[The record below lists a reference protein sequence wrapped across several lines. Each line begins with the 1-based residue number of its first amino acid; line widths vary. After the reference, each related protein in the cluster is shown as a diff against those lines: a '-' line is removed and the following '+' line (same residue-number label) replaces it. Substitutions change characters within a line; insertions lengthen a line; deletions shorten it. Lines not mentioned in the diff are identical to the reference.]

1 MSVEPTASAPARAEG
16 LSSPGES
23 APPGRAAARNTAIFS
38 VLTGLSRIAGLARE
52 IVASSYFATS
62 GAFSAF
68 TIAFQV
74 PNVLRSLFA
83 DAALSAAF
91 VPVFTELLEHGK
103 RKEAFKLASTLFFL
117 ILTVLS
123 AIMVLFILF
132 AGVIMPVFV
141 GAELSQYTDLTV
153 GLSRVLF
160 PVVVILGLNGL
171 VVGIL
176 NAYEHFTIPA
186 LSPLVWNAVILF
198 CLVGS
203 QQVLTGEDQLYGYAI
218 GILVG
223 TIVQFAMAL
232 PMLRR
237 FGFHLQLSFS
247 FRDERVRRVL
257 ILMLPVTIGLGL
269 INFNVLINSTLGS
282 LVSADAPR
290 AIDAAFR
297 IYMLPQ
303 GMFSVA
309 IATVLFPALS
319 RFAARRDYDGLR
331 SLLANG
337 MRQVFLLLVPAAAAT
352 LALSEPIT
360 RLIYEHGRFGQSS
373 TDLVSSALF
382 WFAFSLP
389 FSGVNLLLTRTFFSL
404 QKPWITTG
412 IAGLNLTVNV
422 AVSVALYKPFGIAG
436 IVIGTGVS
444 SAVMTVAQMYFLRRQ
459 LHGRLDGKRTLA
471 VVIQITFAAAL
482 LAGVSYGTWY
492 VLDQALGV
500 DLIAQIITVGSALVA
515 GVVVYGVTVRLLG
528 IPEAR
533 QIEGFVRGRLAQRGE
548 R

>member
-1 MSVEPTASAPARAEG
+1 VSVEPTASAPARAEG
-16 LSSPGES
+16 L
-23 APPGRAAARNTAIFS
+23 APPEAPVSAGRAAARNTAIFS

-68 TIAFQV
+68 TIAFQL
-74 PNVLRSLFA
+74 PNVVRSLFA

-91 VPVFTELLEHGK
+91 VPVFTEMLEHGR
-103 RKEAFKLASTLFFL
+103 RKDAFKLASTLFFL

-123 AIMVLFILF
+123 AITVIFIAF
-132 AGVIMPVFV
+132 AGVIMPLFV
-141 GAELSQYTDLTV
+141 GSQLSAFEDLTV

-160 PVVVILGLNGL
+160 PVVLVLGLNGL

-176 NAYEHFTIPA
+176 NAYDHFTIPA
-186 LSPLVWNAVILF
+186 LSPLVWNAVILA

-203 QQVLTGEDQLYGYAI
+203 QQVLDGDDQLYGYAI
-218 GILVG
+218 GVLVG
-223 TIVQFAMAL
+223 TAVQFAMAL

-237 FGFHLQLSFS
+237 LGFHLELSFA
-247 FRDERVRRVL
+247 FGDARVRQVL
-257 ILMLPVTIGLGL
+257 RLMLPVTIGLGL

-282 LVSADAPR
+282 LVSDEAPR

-331 SLLANG
+331 ALTANG
-337 MRQVFLLLVPAAAAT
+337 MRQIFLLLIPAAAAT

-373 TDLVSSALF
+373 TDLVSTALF

-412 IAGLNLTVNV
+412 IAGLNLAVNV
-422 AVSVALYKPFGIAG
+422 AVSVALYGPFGIAG

-444 SAVMTVAQMYFLRRQ
+444 SAVMTFAQMYYLRRE
-459 LHGRLDGKRTLA
+459 LHGRLDARRTLGVA
-471 VVIQITFAAAL
+471 VQVTVAAAL
-482 LAGVSYGTWY
+482 LAGASYATWY
-492 VLDQALGV
+492 LLDEALGV
-500 DLIAQIITVGSALVA
+500 GLVA
-515 GVVVYGVTVRLLG
+515 QVIAVGIGLLAGLVVYALAVRLLR

-533 QIEGFVRGRLAQRGE
+533 QIESFIRGRLHRSGE

>member
-1 MSVEPTASAPARAEG
+1 VSVEPTASAPARAEG
-16 LSSPGES
+16 L
-23 APPGRAAARNTAIFS
+23 APPEAPVSAGRAAARNTAIFS
-38 VLTGLSRIAGLARE
+38 VLTGLSRIAGLVRE

-68 TIAFQV
+68 TIAFQL
-74 PNVLRSLFA
+74 PNVVRSLFA

-123 AIMVLFILF
+123 AITVLFIAF
-132 AGVIMPVFV
+132 AGVIMPLFV
-141 GAELSQYTDLTV
+141 GSQLAGFEDLTV

-160 PVVVILGLNGL
+160 PVVLVLGLNGL

-176 NAYEHFTIPA
+176 NAYDHFTIPA
-186 LSPLVWNAVILF
+186 LSPLVWNMVILA
-198 CLVGS
+198 CLIGS

-218 GILVG
+218 GVLVG
-223 TIVQFAMAL
+223 TVVQFAMAL

-237 FGFHLQLSFS
+237 LGFHLQLSFS
-247 FRDERVRRVL
+247 FRDERVRKVL
-257 ILMLPVTIGLGL
+257 LLMLPVTIGLGL

-282 LVSADAPR
+282 LVSDQAPR

-303 GMFSVA
+303 GVFSVA

-331 SLLANG
+331 ALTANG
-337 MRQVFLLLVPAAAAT
+337 MRQIFLLLIPAAAAT

-373 TDLVSSALF
+373 TDLVSTALF
-382 WFAFSLP
+382 WFSFSLP

-422 AVSVALYKPFGIAG
+422 AVSVALYSPFGIAG

-444 SAVMTVAQMYFLRRQ
+444 SAVMTLAQMYFLRRE
-459 LHGRLDGKRTLA
+459 LHGRLDVRRTLM
-471 VVIQITFAAAL
+471 VVIQVSVASAL
-482 LAGVSYGTWY
+482 LAGACYGTWY
-492 VLDQALGV
+492 VLDEALGV
-500 DLIAQIITVGSALVA
+500 GLIAQVVTVGVALLV
-515 GVVVYGVTVRLLG
+515 GVVVYALAVRALG

-533 QIEGFVRGRLAQRGE
+533 QIERFVRGRLARRGE

>member
-1 MSVEPTASAPARAEG
+1 VSVEPTASAPARAEG
-16 LSSPGES
+16 L
-23 APPGRAAARNTAIFS
+23 APPEAPVSAGRAAARNTAIFS

-68 TIAFQV
+68 TIAFQL
-74 PNVLRSLFA
+74 PNVVRSLFA

-91 VPVFTELLEHGK
+91 VPVFTEMLEHGR
-103 RKEAFKLASTLFFL
+103 RKDAFKLASTLFFL

-123 AIMVLFILF
+123 AITVIFIAF
-132 AGVIMPVFV
+132 AGLIMPLFV
-141 GAELSQYTDLTV
+141 GSQLSAFEDLTV

-160 PVVVILGLNGL
+160 PVVLVLGLNGL

-176 NAYEHFTIPA
+176 NAYDHFTIPA
-186 LSPLVWNAVILF
+186 LSPLVWNAVILA

-203 QQVLTGEDQLYGYAI
+203 QQVLDGDDQLYGYAI
-218 GILVG
+218 GVLVG
-223 TIVQFAMAL
+223 TVVQFAMAL

-237 FGFHLQLSFS
+237 LGFHLELSFA
-247 FRDERVRRVL
+247 FRDERVRQVL
-257 ILMLPVTIGLGL
+257 RLMLPVTIGLGL

-282 LVSADAPR
+282 LVSDEAPR

-331 SLLANG
+331 ALTANG
-337 MRQVFLLLVPAAAAT
+337 MRQIFLLLIPAAAAT

-373 TDLVSSALF
+373 TDLVSTALF

-412 IAGLNLTVNV
+412 IAGLNLAVNV
-422 AVSVALYKPFGIAG
+422 AVSVALYGPFGIAG

-444 SAVMTVAQMYFLRRQ
+444 SAVMTFAQMYFLRRE
-459 LHGRLDGKRTLA
+459 LHGRLDARRTLVVA
-471 VVIQITFAAAL
+471 VQVTVAAAL
-482 LAGVSYGTWY
+482 LAGASYATWY
-492 VLDQALGV
+492 LLDEALGV
-500 DLIAQIITVGSALVA
+500 GLVA
-515 GVVVYGVTVRLLG
+515 QVIAVGIGLLAGLVVYALAVRLLG

-533 QIEGFVRGRLAQRGE
+533 QIEGFIRGRLRRGDE

>member
-1 MSVEPTASAPARAEG
+1 VSVEPTASAPARAEG
-16 LSSPGES
+16 L
-23 APPGRAAARNTAIFS
+23 APPEAPVSAGRAAARNTAIFS
-38 VLTGLSRIAGLARE
+38 VLTGLSRIAGLVRE

-68 TIAFQV
+68 TIAFQL
-74 PNVLRSLFA
+74 PNVVRSLFA

-123 AIMVLFILF
+123 AITVLFIAF
-132 AGVIMPVFV
+132 AGVIMPLFV
-141 GAELSQYTDLTV
+141 GSQLAGFEDLTV

-160 PVVVILGLNGL
+160 PVVLVLGLNGL

-176 NAYEHFTIPA
+176 NAYDHFTIPA
-186 LSPLVWNAVILF
+186 LSPLVWNMVILA

-218 GILVG
+218 GVLVG
-223 TIVQFAMAL
+223 TVVQFAMAL

-237 FGFHLQLSFS
+237 LGFHLQLSFS

-257 ILMLPVTIGLGL
+257 LLMLPVTIGLGL

-282 LVSADAPR
+282 LVSDQAPR

-303 GMFSVA
+303 GVFSVA

-331 SLLANG
+331 ALTANG
-337 MRQVFLLLVPAAAAT
+337 MRQIFLLLIPAAAAT

-373 TDLVSSALF
+373 TDLVSTALF
-382 WFAFSLP
+382 WFSFSLP

-422 AVSVALYKPFGIAG
+422 AVSVALYSPFGIAG

-444 SAVMTVAQMYFLRRQ
+444 SAVMTLAQMYFLRRE
-459 LHGRLDGKRTLA
+459 LHGRLDVRRTLV
-471 VVIQITFAAAL
+471 VVIQVSVASAL
-482 LAGVSYGTWY
+482 LAGACYGTWY
-492 VLDQALGV
+492 LLDEALGV
-500 DLIAQIITVGSALVA
+500 GLIAQVVTVGAALLV
-515 GVVVYGVTVRLLG
+515 GVVVYALAVRALG

-533 QIEGFVRGRLAQRGE
+533 QIERFVRGRLARRGE

>member
-1 MSVEPTASAPARAEG
+1 VSVEPTASAPARAEG
-16 LSSPGES
+16 L
-23 APPGRAAARNTAIFS
+23 APPEAPVSAGRAAARNTAIFS

-68 TIAFQV
+68 TIAFQL
-74 PNVLRSLFA
+74 PNVVRSLFA
-83 DAALSAAF
+83 AAALSAAF
-91 VPVFTELLEHGK
+91 VPVFTEMLEHGR
-103 RKEAFKLASTLFFL
+103 RKDAFKLASTLFFL

-123 AIMVLFILF
+123 AITVIFIAF
-132 AGVIMPVFV
+132 AGLIMPLFV
-141 GAELSQYTDLTV
+141 GSQLSAFEDLTV

-160 PVVVILGLNGL
+160 PVVLVLGLNGL

-176 NAYEHFTIPA
+176 NAYDHFTIPA
-186 LSPLVWNAVILF
+186 LSPLVWNAVILA

-203 QQVLTGEDQLYGYAI
+203 QQVLDGDDQLYGYAI
-218 GILVG
+218 GVLVG
-223 TIVQFAMAL
+223 TVVQFAMAL

-237 FGFHLQLSFS
+237 LGFHLELSFA
-247 FRDERVRRVL
+247 FRDERVRQVL
-257 ILMLPVTIGLGL
+257 RLMLPVTIGLGL

-282 LVSADAPR
+282 LVSDEAPR

-331 SLLANG
+331 ALTANG
-337 MRQVFLLLVPAAAAT
+337 MRQIFLLLIPAAAAT

-373 TDLVSSALF
+373 TDLVSTALF

-412 IAGLNLTVNV
+412 IAGLNLAVNV
-422 AVSVALYKPFGIAG
+422 AVSVALYGPFEIAG

-444 SAVMTVAQMYFLRRQ
+444 SAVMTFAQMYFLRRE
-459 LHGRLDGKRTLA
+459 LHGRLDARRTFVVA
-471 VVIQITFAAAL
+471 VQVTVAAAL
-482 LAGVSYGTWY
+482 LAGASYATWY
-492 VLDQALGV
+492 LLDEALGV
-500 DLIAQIITVGSALVA
+500 GLVA
-515 GVVVYGVTVRLLG
+515 QVIAVGVGLLAGLVVYALAVRLLG

-533 QIEGFVRGRLAQRGE
+533 QIEGFIRGRLHRGGE

>member
-1 MSVEPTASAPARAEG
+1 VSVEPTASAPARAEG
-16 LSSPGES
+16 L
-23 APPGRAAARNTAIFS
+23 APPEGPVSAGRAAARNTAIFS

-68 TIAFQV
+68 TIAFQL
-74 PNVLRSLFA
+74 PNVVRSLFA

-103 RKEAFKLASTLFFL
+103 RKDAFKLASTLFFL

-123 AIMVLFILF
+123 AITVLFVAF
-132 AGVIMPVFV
+132 AGVIMPLFV
-141 GAELSQYTDLTV
+141 GSELSGFEDLTV

-160 PVVVILGLNGL
+160 PVVLVLGLNGL

-176 NAYEHFTIPA
+176 NAYDHFTIPA
-186 LSPLVWNAVILF
+186 LSPLVWNAVILA

-203 QQVLTGEDQLYGYAI
+203 QQVLTGDDQLYGYAI
-218 GILVG
+218 GVLIG
-223 TIVQFAMAL
+223 TAVQFAMAL

-237 FGFHLQLSFS
+237 LGFHLELSFA
-247 FRDERVRRVL
+247 FGDERVRKVL
-257 ILMLPVTIGLGL
+257 RLMLPVTIGLGL

-282 LVSADAPR
+282 LVSDEAPR

-331 SLLANG
+331 ALLANG
-337 MRQVFLLLVPAAAAT
+337 MRQIFLLLIPAAAAT

-412 IAGLNLTVNV
+412 IAGLNLAVNV
-422 AVSVALYKPFGIAG
+422 AVSVALYSPFGIAG

-444 SAVMTVAQMYFLRRQ
+444 SAVMTLAQMYFLRRE
-459 LHGRLDGKRTLA
+459 LHGRLDARRTL
-471 VVIQITFAAAL
+471 VVAIQVTVAAAL
-482 LAGVSYGTWY
+482 LAGATYGTWY
-492 VLDQALGV
+492 LLDEALGV
-500 DLIAQIITVGSALVA
+500 GLIAQVISVGMGLLA
-515 GVVVYGVTVRLLG
+515 GVVVYALTVHLLG

-533 QIEGFVRGRLAQRGE
+533 QIEGFVRGRLRERGE